1 MKVYPLEK
9 GRVHLSMEERFL
21 VSAQEML
28 DREIDA
34 AGECIPLH
42 PHQITVLLSFREY
55 LMNLA
60 TQPGGV

>member
-1 MKVYPLEK
+1 
-9 GRVHLSMEERFL
+9 MEERFL